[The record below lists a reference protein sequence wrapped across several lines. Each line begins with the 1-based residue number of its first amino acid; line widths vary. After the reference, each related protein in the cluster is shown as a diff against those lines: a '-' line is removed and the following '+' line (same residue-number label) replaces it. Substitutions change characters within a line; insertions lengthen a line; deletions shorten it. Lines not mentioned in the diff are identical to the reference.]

1 MLGILK
7 DIRNVHLEGGVSI
20 LCKNITFSIFGL
32 QTLESF
38 GKEE

>member
-1 MLGILK
+1 MLRILK
-7 DIRNVHLEGGVSI
+7 DIRDVQLEGGKSI
-20 LCKNITFSIFGL
+20 LYKNITFSIFGL